1 MSPVILRLCRR
12 ACCCHYHPGALRER
26 YQFIALYRPVERTAP
41 GFVFNIESRQDRL
54 PVQAYLPQLFSL
66 LLNGKRMSY
75 PRQVVLREVI
85 DSDLPIFFEHQRD
98 PEAVRMAAFAS
109 RDHDAFATHWAKL
122 RGEPSNIIRTIVCD
136 GQVAGNIGS
145 WIAGDRRLIGYW
157 IGREF
162 WGRGVAT
169 AALAAFV
176 AEVKE
181 RPLHAFV
188 AGHNVGSIRVLE
200 KCNFVLSPEHDTSTA
215 GEDGIHEVL
224 YMLVH

>member
-1 MSPVILRLCRR
+1 
-12 ACCCHYHPGALRER
+12 
-26 YQFIALYRPVERTAP
+26 
-41 GFVFNIESRQDRL
+41 
-54 PVQAYLPQLFSL
+54 
-66 LLNGKRMSY
+66 MSY
-75 PRQVVLREVI
+75 PPRVVLREVV

-98 PEAVRMAAFAS
+98 PEAVRMAAFPS
-109 RDHDAFATHWAKL
+109 RDHDAFMTHWAKL
-122 RGEPSNIIRTIVCD
+122 RREPSNIIRTIVCD

-145 WIAGDRRLIGYW
+145 WIAEDQRLIGYW

-188 AGHNVGSIRVLE
+188 AKHNVGSIRVLE
-200 KCNFVLSPEHDTSTA
+200 KCEFAPSPEHDPSIA

-224 YMLVH
+224 YMLSLRGTRRLGIQLGAHQPEARIRGNLPALRPNKGSSRQVMGANGYRGSEMKLTTRNVLK